1 MPAGAWPPSSPSHR
15 HPQRAACLA
24 GQALTGWP
32 GKTSKPVLW
41 MFQSYNSS
49 MLSRLSAN
57 GHEIARKA
65 ARARWKKDKKK
76 T

>member
-1 MPAGAWPPSSPSHR
+1 
-15 HPQRAACLA
+15 LA

>member
-1 MPAGAWPPSSPSHR
+1 
-15 HPQRAACLA
+15 
-24 GQALTGWP
+24 
-32 GKTSKPVLW
+32 

-49 MLSRLSAN
+49 MLSRLSKN